1 MGASAQ
7 LLDASTVRDA
17 VASLARSLKRVSTY
31 RHAPEQHAGY
41 LEQALLE
48 LRQMLEASPNLT
60 LSLTPTGLMY
70 EGELIHSEPVRENNF
85 FFRLYRDGV
94 RTLTFKRGL
103 LVDELVAFAHVA
115 MGDLRSGD
123 REDAV
128 TELWKADLPHVA
140 YSAGAGYR
148 MDESAGDGV
157 SATISGI
164 AARVQAT
171 LDKHVGERFVETGQQ
186 SLLWN
191 EAQRAKADPQDW
203 PMLASRAGLTVLRIV
218 AEDYAGWDIEALKE
232 TFARLADQ
240 MLEHQAATPLAQVL
254 AALKTLPGTHGAD
267 FRTWMGR
274 WLSDQARLVFAVELP
289 GASRLLPPWLALLPQ
304 ESGATLLSLLP
315 RAKEQGARDVLAQ
328 AILSR
333 IESCSAQVVEL
344 LRSGSAAE
352 VRPILAG
359 MSGLATVRRSELAT
373 GAFLNRDPAV
383 ALEAIPHLAQE
394 PSSAVRNLGQAL
406 QHESRA
412 VRIAAASALAALPS
426 STEKAGAPLIDAITR
441 PRFANADAEEKVI
454 FHRAL
459 GKLGSTVGF
468 LYLSSQLG
476 LPPKKIFGRQRRTQ
490 VQLLAVEGLA
500 EEGSPRSL
508 RALDDGSSVK
518 RGYSRAVAAAC
529 KAAAERVRSRR
540 NS

>member
-7 LLDASTVRDA
+7 SLDASTVRDA
-17 VASLARSLKRVSTY
+17 VASLARSLKRVSVY

-48 LRQMLEASPNLT
+48 LRMMLEVSPNLT
-60 LSLTPTGLMY
+60 LGLAPTGLLF
-70 EGELIHSEPVRENNF
+70 EGELVHSEPVRENNF

-103 LVDELVAFAHVA
+103 ALDELLSFAHVA

-148 MDESAGDGV
+148 MDESTGDSV
-157 SATISGI
+157 SATIGEI
-164 AARVQAT
+164 ASRVQAT
-171 LDKHVGERFVETGQQ
+171 LDKHVGERFVETGAQT
-186 SLLWN
+186 LLWN

-203 PMLASRAGLTVLRIV
+203 PMLASRAAQTVLRIV

-232 TFARLADQ
+232 TFARLSDQ
-240 MLEHQAATPLAQVL
+240 LLEHQAAAPLGQAL
-254 AALKTLPGTHGAD
+254 AALKTLPGSHGAD
-267 FRTWMGR
+267 FRSWMGR
-274 WLSDQARLVFAVELP
+274 WLADPARLGFAVAVQ
-289 GASRLLPPWLALLPQ
+289 GAGKLLPHWLALLPQ

-315 RAKEQGARDVLAQ
+315 RAKDQGAREVLAQ

-333 IESCSAQVVEL
+333 IESCAQQVAEVL
-344 LRSGSAAE
+344 SSGSAAE
-352 VRPILAG
+352 VRPLLAG
-359 MSGLATVRRSELAT
+359 MSGLGTVRRAELAT
-373 GAFLNRDPAV
+373 AAFSNGDAAV

-394 PSSAVRNLGQAL
+394 PSSAVRNLGPAL

-412 VRIAAASALAALPS
+412 VRIAAANALGALPS
-426 STEKAGAPLIDAITR
+426 GTERAGAPLIDAIAK
-441 PRFANADAEEKVI
+441 PRFADADAEEKVI

>member
-1 MGASAQ
+1 MGAVVQS
-7 LLDASTVRDA
+7 LDASTVRDA
-17 VASLARSLKRVSTY
+17 VAALARSLKRVSVY
-31 RHAPEQHAGY
+31 RHAPEDHAGF
-41 LEQALLE
+41 LQQALLE
-48 LRQMLEASPNLT
+48 LRLVLEVQPAIT
-60 LSLTPTGLMY
+60 LGLVPTGLLY
-70 EGELIHSEPVRENNF
+70 EGELIHTEPVRENNF

-94 RTLTFKRGL
+94 RALTFKRGIVL
-103 LVDELVAFAHVA
+103 DELLSFAHVA

-128 TELWKADLPHVA
+128 TELWKADLAHLS

-148 MDESAGDGV
+148 MDESVGDGV
-157 SATISGI
+157 STAIADI
-164 AARVQAT
+164 AARVQGT

-203 PMLASRAGLTVLRIV
+203 AALASRAALTVLRIV

-240 MLEHQAATPLAQVL
+240 MLEQKAAQPLAQAL
-254 AALKTLPGTHGAD
+254 AALKSLPGAHGAD
-267 FRTWMGR
+267 FRSWMGR
-274 WLSDQARLVFAVELP
+274 WLSDPARLVFAVEVP
-289 GASRLLPPWLALLPQ
+289 GAAKLLPPWLSLLPP
-304 ESGATLLSLLP
+304 EAGATLLSLLP
-315 RAKEQGARDVLAQ
+315 RAKDQATREVLAQ
-328 AILSR
+328 AVLTR
-333 IESCSAQVVEL
+333 IESCAAQVTEL
-344 LRSGSAAE
+344 LRSASAPE
-352 VRPILAG
+352 VKPLLAA
-359 MSGLATVRRSELAT
+359 MNGLGAVRRSELAAA
-373 GAFLNRDPAV
+373 AFLNPDAAV

-394 PSSAVRNLGQAL
+394 TATAVRTLGPAL
-406 QHESRA
+406 QHESRE
-412 VRIAAASALAALPS
+412 VRVAAAEALGALPS
-426 STEKAGAPLIDAITR
+426 GTEKAGAPLIEAITR
-441 PRFANADAEEKVI
+441 PRFAQADAEEKVI

-529 KAAAERVRSRR
+529 KAAAERVRSKRH
-540 NS
+540 S

>member
-1 MGASAQ
+1 M
-7 LLDASTVRDA
+7 VRDA
-17 VASLARSLKRVSTY
+17 AAALARSLKRVSVY

-41 LEQALLE
+41 LEQAHLE
-48 LRQMLEASPNLT
+48 LRSMLEMQTSIALG
-60 LSLTPTGLMY
+60 LGPTGLLY
-70 EGELIHSEPVRENNF
+70 EGELVHAEPVRENNF

-94 RTLTFKRGL
+94 RTLTFKRGIL
-103 LVDELVAFAHVA
+103 LDELVSFAHVA
-115 MGDLRSGD
+115 MGDLVSGD

-128 TELWKADLPHVA
+128 TELWKADLAHLS
-140 YSAGAGYR
+140 YGAGSGYR
-148 MDESAGDGV
+148 MDDSAGDSA
-157 SATISGI
+157 SATISEI
-164 AARVQAT
+164 AARVQAA

-203 PMLASRAGLTVLRIV
+203 PALASRAALTVLRIV

-240 MLEHQAATPLAQVL
+240 MLEHQAAVPLGQAL
-254 AALKTLPGTHGAD
+254 AALKALPGTHGAD
-267 FRTWMGR
+267 FRSWMGK
-274 WLSDQARLVFAVELP
+274 WLSDSTRLGFAVEVP
-289 GASRLLPPWLALLPQ
+289 GAVKLLPPWLALLPPD
-304 ESGATLLSLLP
+304 SGATLLSLLP
-315 RAKEQGARDVLAQ
+315 RTHDPVARDVMAQ
-328 AILSR
+328 AILGR
-333 IESCSAQVVEL
+333 IESCAVQVMEV
-344 LRSGSAAE
+344 LRSGSAGE
-352 VRPILAG
+352 VRPLLAAMHVLG
-359 MSGLATVRRSELAT
+359 TVRRSELANA
-373 GAFLNRDPAV
+373 AFLNRDAAV

-394 PSSAVRNLGQAL
+394 PASAIRNLGPAL

-412 VRIAAASALAALPS
+412 VRIAAAEALGALPS
-426 STEKAGAPLIDAITR
+426 GTEKAGGPLIDAIAR
-441 PRFANADAEEKVI
+441 PQFGHADDEERLI

-529 KAAAERVRSRR
+529 KAAAERVRSKRQ
-540 NS
+540 S